1 MSKILAPHE
10 ALGRLLVELRQK
22 VGITSQAEFAALV
35 KSTQQTVSRWE
46 AGQSRPRDK
55 QIPLIAAV
63 LKAEVSELLA
73 AAGFTRKT
81 AVVSFDQPF
90 PVDALSPDSFER
102 FCRHF
107 LQAMYPKARV
117 ERAGGQGHTQ
127 DGLDISADFA
137 DGTNFSFQCKRTGEF
152 GPQKVHAAVA
162 KHTVAAAKKVL
173 LLTKVASP
181 QARAAMKA
189 YPGWEIWDREDI
201 SYNIRQLSIDEQVRL
216 IDIFFR
222 GQRFAL
228 LGIDEAGPWEISE
241 EFFAAFANAD
251 GVFNHVW
258 DLVGRRD
265 DINSLTEALND
276 TAVSAVL
283 LIGTGGSGKSRILK
297 QAIENFEANHKGTV
311 VRYLS
316 RNAELT
322 KKSLEELGDRA
333 KLLIVDDAHD
343 QSDLQLLFQY
353 AADSSNNA
361 RLVLAFRPY
370 GLNYIKAQASNF
382 SLVGSAL
389 REITLKPLTLTETEQ
404 LATQV
409 LEKYSGPLHVAKDI
423 ARLTRDCPL
432 ATVVGAQIVAKER
445 LHFDFAQHE
454 DTFRNLLFARF
465 QDIIA
470 GEIGNKGE
478 AETIKNIL
486 RLLALLQPI
495 HPEDRAL
502 LHVIEQVE
510 GIPAHDTSRIMR
522 LLTEAGVLF
531 KRGAQF
537 RLSPDILA
545 DYIIEA
551 NCVGH
556 NGASSGYA
564 ETVFNSANEKQVE
577 HLFINLARLDWR
589 RSNGD
594 PSNSML
600 IDGVWSKLKAEQE
613 YGDPH
618 IKAVRSVA
626 YYQPIKAIEFVE
638 SLIREGKFLKQL
650 PQILRYAAYN
660 LEHLE
665 RACEGLWELGKRD
678 SRPLGPNPEHPIRIL
693 AELCEIQPNKPL
705 AYNEAIIDFGLK
717 LLGRP
722 DSWNFTYSPLDIL
735 MPIFQTEGHITESH
749 NYSLTFKPHLVN
761 VKAVLPLRNKVLG
774 SIIGLLF
781 NPDARIGVLAANAL
795 TDAFRYPMGMFNSTV
810 PTKACDEW
818 TGTFVEGLEAMET
831 ALNAQ
836 AVDDLVLLA
845 VWRAVSR
852 HVEYGKGKMS
862 DAARRLKAM
871 LPSTLEFRTLTVLI
885 DGHGIEFR
893 RIDKVD
899 HQKKWAAHI
908 DKLVK
913 DLLVAYADAEKL
925 RTFIANLLARIR
937 KNYEKTSGTPY
948 VLYGALI
955 GASVDYAKATL
966 ENAMA
971 DPKSETLRFVP
982 GALATLWNH
991 DPDEARAMVARL
1003 LATGREQLRASIAQT
1018 YSRILAIG
1026 LYNDNDILTL
1036 RALLADDN
1044 AWVAQR
1050 AVQALTSLPK
1060 EKASLTIELA
1070 QCANIGTSHV
1080 LADELLTIF
1089 TFNQL
1094 FDHLTV
1100 DDVEAFLEKLMAV
1113 PELDGHWIEEFL
1125 AQSSKAF
1132 PKQTMAFLMR
1142 RVERAAESED
1152 WKYRPTNHGPYG
1164 HIPLRFRDSEPYSEL
1179 LRTVAEWMRSGK
1191 SKPFLFGYR
1200 ARELFESSFG
1210 PFDGETVT
1218 FLEEWIATSDDGDLR
1233 LITDILGEADH
1244 TFVFTHRPFVE
1255 RFLDKAKQISSD
1267 ILKKA
1272 ISSLFSSAI
1281 GDLRSGTPGEPM
1293 PRDIEMKEESEKIL
1307 QSLPRFSAAFELYDA
1322 LRKHAEEG
1330 IADSRREKEA
1340 FED

>member
-1 MSKILAPHE
+1 MSELVPPH
-10 ALGRLLVELRQK
+10 AAFGKLLIELRQK
-22 VGITSQAEFAALV
+22 AGIASQTELAGLV

-63 LKAEVSELLA
+63 LNAEVSELLS

-81 AVVSFDQPF
+81 ALVSFDQPF
-90 PVDALSPDSFER
+90 PIDALSPDSFER

-107 LQAMYPKARV
+107 LQAMFPEARV

-127 DGLDISADFA
+127 DGLDVSANFPN
-137 DGTNFSFQCKRTGEF
+137 GTSFSFQCKRTDEF

-162 KHTVAAAKKVL
+162 KHTVVAAKKIL

-181 QARAAMKA
+181 QARAAMKEH
-189 YPGWEIWDREDI
+189 PGWEIWDREDI

-216 IDIFFR
+216 VDIFFR

-228 LGIDEAGPWEISE
+228 LGIDEAGPWETSE
-241 EFFAAFANAD
+241 HFFAAFANAH

-258 DLVGRRD
+258 DLVGRKED
-265 DINSLTEALND
+265 FDALLQALSD
-276 TAVSAVL
+276 PTVSAVL

-297 QAIENFEANHKGTV
+297 QAVEKFETDHKATV

-316 RNAELT
+316 RNAEIT
-322 KKSLEELGDRA
+322 KKSLEDLGDRA
-333 KLLIVDDAHD
+333 KLLVVDDAHD
-343 QSDLQLLFQY
+343 QTDLQLLFQY
-353 AADSSNNA
+353 AADPSNNA

-370 GLNYIKAQASNF
+370 GLNRIKAQASNF
-382 SLVGSAL
+382 SLIGPAL
-389 REITLKPLTLTETEQ
+389 REIALKPLTLAETEQ

-409 LEKYSGPLHVAKDI
+409 LKKYSGPLRVAKDI

-470 GEIGNKGE
+470 GEIGNKSE
-478 AETIKNIL
+478 AETIKKTL

-502 LHVIEQVE
+502 LHVTEQVE
-510 GIPAHDTSRIMR
+510 GIPTHDTSRIIR
-522 LLTEAGVLF
+522 LLTDAGVLF

-537 RLSPDILA
+537 RLSPDVLA

-551 NCVGH
+551 NCVSH

-577 HLFINLARLDWR
+577 HLFINLGRLDWR

-594 PSNSML
+594 PSNSKL

-613 YGDPH
+613 YSDPH

-626 YYQPIKAIEFVE
+626 YYQPLKAIEFVE
-638 SLIREGKFLKQL
+638 SLIREGTFLNQL

-678 SRPLGPNPEHPIRIL
+678 SRPLNQHPEHPIRIL

-735 MPIFQTEGHITESH
+735 TPVFQTEGHITESH

-761 VKAVLPLRNKVLG
+761 VKAVLPLRNRVLD

-781 NPDARIGVLAANAL
+781 HPDARVAVLAANAL

-810 PTKACDEW
+810 PTKTRDEW
-818 TGTFVEGLEAMET
+818 TDTFVEGLEAVDA
-831 ALNAQ
+831 ALKSK

-845 VWRAVSR
+845 VWRAVSW
-852 HVEYGKGKMS
+852 HVEYGRGKMS
-862 DAARRLKAM
+862 DAVRRLKGL
-871 LPSTLEFRTLTVLI
+871 LPDTLEFRTLTVLI

-893 RIDKVD
+893 RIDRVD

-908 DKLVK
+908 DKLVE
-913 DLLVAYADAEKL
+913 DLLAAYPNAEKL
-925 RTFIANLLARIR
+925 RTFTADLLARIR
-937 KNYEKTSGTPY
+937 ENYEKTSATPY
-948 VLYGALI
+948 VLFDGLI
-955 GASVDYAKATL
+955 RASVDYAKATL
-966 ENAMA
+966 ENALA
-971 DPKSETLRFVP
+971 HPKSETLRFVP

-991 DPDEARAMVARL
+991 NPDDARTMIARL
-1003 LATGREQLRASIAQT
+1003 LATGREHLRASVAQT
-1018 YSRILAIG
+1018 FSRILAAG
-1026 LYNDNDILTL
+1026 LYNES
-1036 RALLADDN
+1036 
-1044 AWVAQR
+1044 
-1050 AVQALTSLPK
+1050 AVK
-1060 EKASLTIELA
+1060 
-1070 QCANIGTSHV
+1070 NHR
-1080 LADELLTIF
+1080 F
-1089 TFNQL
+1089 T
-1094 FDHLTV
+1094 
-1100 DDVEAFLEKLMAV
+1100 
-1113 PELDGHWIEEFL
+1113 
-1125 AQSSKAF
+1125 
-1132 PKQTMAFLMR
+1132 
-1142 RVERAAESED
+1142 
-1152 WKYRPTNHGPYG
+1152 
-1164 HIPLRFRDSEPYSEL
+1164 
-1179 LRTVAEWMRSGK
+1179 
-1191 SKPFLFGYR
+1191 
-1200 ARELFESSFG
+1200 RELVLTAG
-1210 PFDGETVT
+1210 R
-1218 FLEEWIATSDDGDLR
+1218 TS
-1233 LITDILGEADH
+1233 
-1244 TFVFTHRPFVE
+1244 
-1255 RFLDKAKQISSD
+1255 
-1267 ILKKA
+1267 
-1272 ISSLFSSAI
+1272 
-1281 GDLRSGTPGEPM
+1281 PG
-1293 PRDIEMKEESEKIL
+1293 
-1307 QSLPRFSAAFELYDA
+1307 
-1322 LRKHAEEG
+1322 
-1330 IADSRREKEA
+1330 
-1340 FED
+1340 

>member
-1 MSKILAPHE
+1 MTSPYAD
-10 ALGRLLVELRQK
+10 LGQLLTELRQK
-22 VGITSQAEFAALV
+22 AGIASQAEFAALV

-63 LKAEVSELLA
+63 LKAEVSDLLA
-73 AAGFTRKT
+73 AAGFTRKM

-90 PVDALSPDSFER
+90 PIDALSPDSFER

-107 LQAMYPKARV
+107 LQAMYPEARV

-127 DGLDISADFA
+127 DGLDVSADFP
-137 DGTNFSFQCKRTGEF
+137 DGTSFSFQCKRTGEF

-162 KHTVAAAKKVL
+162 KHTVAATKKVL

-181 QARAAMKA
+181 QARAAMKEH
-189 YPGWEIWDREDI
+189 PGWEIWDREDI
-201 SYNIRQLSIDEQVRL
+201 SYKIRQLSIAEQIRL
-216 IDIFFR
+216 VDIFFR

-228 LGIDEAGPWEISE
+228 LGIDEAGPWETSE
-241 EFFAAFANAD
+241 TFFAAFANAD

-258 DLVGRRD
+258 NLVGRKED
-265 DINSLTEALND
+265 FDALLQALSD
-276 TAVSAVL
+276 PTLSAVL
-283 LIGTGGSGKSRILK
+283 LVGTGGSGKSRILK
-297 QAIENFEANHKGTV
+297 QAIEKFETEHKTTV

-316 RNAELT
+316 RNAEIT
-322 KKSLEELGDRA
+322 KKSLEDLGQA
-333 KLLIVDDAHD
+333 QKLLIVDDAHD

-353 AADSSNNA
+353 AADPSNKA

-370 GLNYIKAQASNF
+370 GLNHIKVQASNF
-382 SLVGSAL
+382 SLVGPAL
-389 REITLKPLTLTETEQ
+389 REIALKPLTLAETEQ

-432 ATVVGAQIVAKER
+432 ATVVGAQIVAKEK

-470 GEIGNKGE
+470 GEIGNKAE
-478 AETIKNIL
+478 AETIKKTL

-510 GIPAHDTSRIMR
+510 DIPPHDTSRIIR

-537 RLSPDILA
+537 RLSPDVLA

-564 ETVFNSANEKQVE
+564 ETVFASANENQVE
-577 HLFINLARLDWR
+577 HLFINLGRLDWR

-594 PSNSML
+594 PSNSKL
-600 IDGVWSKLKAEQE
+600 IDGVWGKLKAEQE

-626 YYQPIKAIEFVE
+626 YYQPLKAIEFAE
-638 SLIREGKFLKQL
+638 SLIREGKFLNQL

-660 LEHLE
+660 LEHVE

-693 AELCEIQPNKPL
+693 TALCEIQPNKPL
-705 AYNEAIIDFGLK
+705 VYNEAIINFGLK
-717 LLGRP
+717 LLPRP
-722 DSWNFTYSPLDIL
+722 DSWNFAYSPLDIL
-735 MPIFQTEGHITESH
+735 TPIFQTEGHITESH
-749 NYSLTFKPHLVN
+749 NYSLSFKPHLVN
-761 VKAVLPLRNKVLG
+761 VKAILPLRSKVWD

-781 NPDARIGVLAANAL
+781 NADARIGVLAANAL
-795 TDAFRYPMGMFNSTV
+795 TDAFRYPMGMFNSQV
-810 PTKACDEW
+810 PTKTRDEW
-818 TGTFVEGLEAMET
+818 TGVFVEGFEAVEA
-831 ALNAQ
+831 ALKAK
-836 AVDDLVLLA
+836 AVDDIVLLA
-845 VWRAVSR
+845 VWRAVAW

-871 LPSTLEFRTLTVLI
+871 LPDTLEFRTLTVLI

-893 RIDKVD
+893 RIDRVD
-899 HQKKWAAHI
+899 YQKKWAAHI
-908 DKLVK
+908 DKLVN
-913 DLLVAYADAEKL
+913 DLLVAYPDAEKL
-925 RTFIANLLARIR
+925 RTFIADLLARIR
-937 KNYEKTSGTPY
+937 RNYEKKSATPY
-948 VLYGALI
+948 VLNESLI
-955 GASVDYAKATL
+955 RASVPYANATL
-966 ENAMA
+966 EDALA

-982 GALATLWNH
+982 GALATLWTHN
-991 DPDEARAMVARL
+991 PDEARAMVTRL
-1003 LATGREQLRASIAQT
+1003 LATGRDQLRVSVAQT
-1018 YSRILAIG
+1018 YSRILATG
-1026 LYNDNDILTL
+1026 LYNDDDIAIFRT
-1036 RALLADDN
+1036 LLADGN
-1044 AWVAQR
+1044 AWIAQS
-1050 AVQALTSLPK
+1050 AIQSLTGALPR
-1060 EKASLTIELA
+1060 EKADLTVELA
-1070 QCANIGTSHV
+1070 RFANIGDSHV
-1080 LADELLTIF
+1080 LADELLTAF

-1100 DDVEAFLEKLMAV
+1100 GDVEAILDKLMAV
-1113 PELDGHWIEEFL
+1113 PKLDGHWIEEFL
-1125 AQSSKAF
+1125 ALSSKAF
-1132 PKQTMAFLMR
+1132 PRETMTFFMR
-1142 RVERAAESED
+1142 RVERAAKDED
-1152 WKYRPTNHGPYG
+1152 WQYRPVNHGPYG
-1164 HIPLRFRDSEPYSEL
+1164 HIPLRFRDSEAYSEL

-1191 SKPFLFGYR
+1191 NKPALFSYR
-1200 ARELFESSFG
+1200 ARELFGSSFG
-1210 PFDGETVT
+1210 PFDGETVA
-1218 FLEEWIATSDDGDLR
+1218 FLEEWIATSDDSDLR
-1233 LITDILGEADH
+1233 LIADILGEANH
-1244 TFVFTHRPFVE
+1244 RFVFTNHAFVE
-1255 RFLDKAKQISSD
+1255 RFLEKAKQIGPKA
-1267 ILKKA
+1267 LKGA
-1272 ISSLFSSAI
+1272 ISSLFGSAI
-1281 GDLRSGTPGEPM
+1281 GGVRSGTPGEPM
-1293 PRDIEMKEESEKIL
+1293 PRDIEMKEECEKIL
-1307 QSLPRFSAAFELYDA
+1307 QSLPRFSAAYELYDA
-1322 LRKHAEEG
+1322 LRKHAEQG
-1330 IADSRREKEA
+1330 IDYSKQEKDD